1 MIEPIPL
8 RRESKVP
15 TYQEVRLGRSSD
27 KEITVGIIVGAA
39 CAAVAVWFLTALVF
53 SLAQL

>member
-1 MIEPIPL
+1 
-8 RRESKVP
+8 VP

-53 SLAQL
+53 SLAHEQRSESWPEP

>member
-1 MIEPIPL
+1 
-8 RRESKVP
+8 VP
-15 TYQEVRLGRSSD
+15 TYQEHRLGRSSD

-39 CAAVAVWFLTALVF
+39 CAAVAVWFLTAMVL